1 MGLASR
7 AVGMLGVSRGVPL
20 PSLWRIALL
29 FLSIWEMDAQT
40 AVETKPLYIW
50 QTGPWGRCM
59 GSECGPGGSQSRAVW
74 CAHSEGWT
82 TLHTNCDQTER
93 PDNQQSCF
101 RVCDWH
107 KDLYDWQLGA
117 WNQCV
122 PVSMRSAGVQR
133 PTVCTRGEEGI
144 QTREVGC
151 VQKANAEPAEDAI
164 CEYFEPKP
172 RLEQACLIPCPRDC
186 VVSEFSLW
194 THCSKTCGMG
204 LQNRIRFVLAPPL
217 FGGAAC
223 PNLTEFQ
230 TCQPG
235 PCEGEESLYSL
246 RVGPWGPCSV
256 PMPRQ
261 ARQADKPPTESDN
274 PSKESETLSKEGDKQ
289 SREGDK
295 QSRQSEKTSKG
306 GDKQS
311 REGIKLSSEGDK
323 QSREGDKQHKEGDKR
338 SKEGDKLSREG
349 HKPSRP
355 NKKLGK
361 TNRKPDRPSRQADRP
376 RRQKKAKNK
385 EKKDKMREKVRER
398 LRERGKVKDPETR
411 ELIKKKRTRNRQN
424 RPGGKSWDLQV
435 GYQTREVSC
444 VHKSG
449 NVEALSLCS
458 QQSLPVTFQACVMTK
473 DCDVTEWSE
482 WSACS
487 KECYDPNGPK
497 GERTRT
503 RKVSQFPIDGGADC
517 PELEEKESCSPMGD
531 GVPPCIVYS
540 WRTTEW
546 TECRVDVLLS
556 QQDRRRGNQTGLCGG
571 GIQTREVYCIQT
583 STDTPPKLSSLRSKE
598 AVRPMDS
605 DLCLGISPN
614 TTQLCHISCPV
625 ECEVSSWSAWG
636 PCTYENCQDQAA
648 KKGFKLRKRK
658 IANEPTGGTGNCPH
672 LVEAIPCEDPS
683 CYDWLVVKLEECIP
697 DNERECG
704 PGTQIPQVQCVNSD
718 GEYVER
724 QLCRDA
730 ILPMPAICEVP
741 CPKDCALSPW
751 TPWSLCSHTCS
762 GKNTDGK
769 QTRARSILAY
779 NAGEGGIQC
788 PNISALQE
796 VRNCNDHPCTV
807 YHWQTGP
814 WGQCIEDSSIPSTN
828 TSVGRTRGDDAS
840 CSVGMQ
846 TRKVICVRVNV
857 GQVPPKNSEDVSQ
870 NDQSLECQHKECGR
884 CRCFRK
890 RLYHNTQ
897 VASGPCPSTCQ
908 PGGNTKKKQYRKRII
923 IQLPAN
929 GGQDCPEMLTQEREC
944 EAPSVCHGYR
954 WKTHKWRRCQLV
966 PWSVRQDSPGAQE
979 TCGPGLQVRAVSCR
993 KQDGGQADVE
1003 ACLKFASSMPPLTQ
1017 LCQLPC
1023 QEDCQ
1028 LSSWSK
1034 FSSCTADCVGVRT
1047 RKRMLVGKSKKRDQ
1061 CKNNQMYPLSETQYC
1076 PCNKY
1081 NAQPVGNWSDCV
1093 LPEGGRMEGQLGM
1106 KVQGDIK
1113 ECGQGYRYQAMVCY
1127 DQDNRIVEN
1136 SRCNSH
1142 GYIEEACIIPC
1153 PSDCKLSE
1161 WSNWSRCSK
1170 SCGSGVKVRSKWLR
1184 EKPYNGGRP
1193 CPKLD
1198 HVNQAQVYE
1207 VVPCL
1212 SDCGQYVW
1220 LAEPWSVW
1228 KVSNVDLKDNCGE
1241 GIQTRKVRCM
1251 LNTIDGPSEQV
1262 EDYLCDPEEMPLGAR
1277 NSRLPCPEDCVL
1289 SDWGAWSPCP
1299 LPCSGNSTRERS
1311 ASPLRQPGEEK
1322 ECPPTKETEL
1332 CKLNSNCFHYSYNI
1346 TDWSTCQLSD
1356 RAVCGN
1362 GIKTRMLDCVRSD
1375 GKSVDLKFCK
1385 QLGLERKWQMN
1396 ASCVV
1401 ECPVNCQLSDW
1412 SPWSQ
1417 CTHPCGL
1424 AGKLW
1429 RRRTVI
1435 QAPQGDGRPCPS
1447 QMEQWKPCLV
1457 KPCYSWRY
1465 SAWSDCKSEGAR
1477 CGEGLRFRNVS
1488 CFVSNGSGQQDSIL
1502 VDDELCGDLEPS
1514 VDRDTPIVLQEP
1526 CTVPCPGEC
1535 YLTDWT
1541 VWSPCQLSC
1550 VSGDDLGF
1558 GSVQVRSRAVVA
1570 QDPENLLQCPE
1581 QELEARPCTEG
1592 QCLEYKWMTG
1602 PWRASSRHVWCQ
1614 RSDGLN
1620 VTGGCPMTAK
1630 PMADRS
1636 CDPPCIKPRSLCT
1649 EAGVCGCEEGYTEV
1663 MTSDGLLDQCTVI
1676 PVLEIPTAGDSKAD
1690 VKTIRAFNPTQPAA
1704 SGPGRAGRTW
1714 FLQPF
1719 GPDGKLKTWVYGVA
1733 AGAFVLLVFIV
1744 SMTYLACKKPKKP
1757 QRRQMNNRLKPLTL
1771 AYDGDADM

>member
-7 AVGMLGVSRGVPL
+7 AVGTLGVSREAQL

-101 RVCDWH
+101 RMCDWH

-133 PTVCTRGEEGI
+133 PAVCTRGEEGI

-151 VQKANAEPAEDAI
+151 VQKVDGEPAEDAI

-194 THCSKTCGMG
+194 TYCSKTCGMG

-261 ARQADKPPTESDN
+261 ARQADKPPRDSDEL
-274 PSKESETLSKEGDKQ
+274 SKETDKLSKEGDKQ
-289 SREGDK
+289 SREG
-295 QSRQSEKTSKG
+295 S
-306 GDKQS
+306 
-311 REGIKLSSEGDK
+311 KLSS
-323 QSREGDKQHKEGDKR
+323 EGDKQHKEGDKR
-338 SKEGDKLSREG
+338 SKEGDKLSRDG

-355 NKKLGK
+355 NRKLGRA
-361 TNRKPDRPSRQADRP
+361 NRKPDRPSRQADRP
-376 RRQKKAKNK
+376 KRQKKAKNK
-385 EKKDKMREKVRER
+385 EKKEKMREKVRER

-411 ELIKKKRTRNRQN
+411 ELIKKKRNRNRQN
-424 RPGGKSWDLQV
+424 RPGGKFWDLQV
-435 GYQTREVSC
+435 GYQTREVTC

-458 QQSLPVTFQACVMTK
+458 QESLPVTFQACVMTK
-473 DCDVTEWSE
+473 DCDVSEWSE

-497 GERTRT
+497 GERTQT

-517 PELEEKESCSPMGD
+517 PELEEKEPCSPQGD

-556 QQDRRRGNQTGLCGG
+556 QQDRRRANQTGLCGG
-571 GIQTREVYCIQT
+571 GIQTREIYCVQT
-583 STDTPPKLSSLRSKE
+583 SMDTPPNLSSLWSKE
-598 AVRPMDS
+598 ALRPMDS
-605 DLCLGISPN
+605 DLCLGIPPN

-658 IANEPTGGTGNCPH
+658 IVNEPTGGTGNCPH

-697 DNERECG
+697 DNEKECG

-762 GKNTDGK
+762 GKNTEGK

-788 PNISALQE
+788 PNNSALQE
-796 VRNCNDHPCTV
+796 GKNCNDHPCTV

-814 WGQCIEDSSIPSTN
+814 WGQCIEDSSNLATN
-828 TSVGRTRGDDAS
+828 TSAGRTRGDDAS

-857 GQVPPKNSEDVSQ
+857 GQVPPKKCPE
-870 NDQSLECQHKECGR
+870 SLRPDTVRPCLLPC
-884 CRCFRK
+884 K
-890 RLYHNTQ
+890 RDCIITPY
-897 VASGPCPSTCQ
+897 SDWSPCPSTCQ
-908 PGGNTKKKQYRKRII
+908 AGGNTKKKQYRKRIM
-923 IQLPAN
+923 IQIPAN
-929 GGQDCPEMLTQEREC
+929 GGQDCPEVLTQEREC
-944 EAPSVCHGYR
+944 DAPSVCRGYR

-1003 ACLKFASSMPPLTQ
+1003 ACLKFASSMPPLTHP
-1017 LCQLPC
+1017 CQLPC

-1047 RKRMLVGKSKKRDQ
+1047 RKRMLVGKSKKHDQ
-1061 CKNNQMYPLSETQYC
+1061 CKNNQMYPQSETQYC

-1127 DQDNRIVEN
+1127 DQDNRIVET

-1220 LAEPWSVW
+1220 VAEPWSVW

-1241 GIQTRKVRCM
+1241 GVQTRKVRCM
-1251 LNTIDGPSEQV
+1251 LNTIDGPSEQA

-1289 SDWGAWSPCP
+1289 SDWEAWKPCP
-1299 LPCSGNSTRERS
+1299 LPCSGNSSRERS
-1311 ASPLRQPGEEK
+1311 AYPLRQPGEEK
-1322 ECPPTKETEL
+1322 ECPPTQETEL

-1346 TDWSTCQLSD
+1346 TDWSTCQLSE

-1385 QLGLERKWQMN
+1385 ELGLERKWQMN
-1396 ASCVV
+1396 SSCIV
-1401 ECPVNCQLSDW
+1401 ECPVNCQLSEW
-1412 SPWSQ
+1412 SPWSE
-1417 CTHPCGL
+1417 CTHACGL

-1435 QAPQGDGRPCPS
+1435 QAPQGDGRPCAS

-1465 SAWSDCKSEGAR
+1465 SFWSECKSEGAR

-1488 CFVSNGSGQQDSIL
+1488 CFVSDGSGQQESSL

-1514 VDRDTPIVLQEP
+1514 VDGDAHIVLQEP

-1570 QDPENLLQCPE
+1570 QDPENLLHCPE

-1592 QCLEYKWMTG
+1592 QCFEYKWKTG
-1602 PWRASSRHVWCQ
+1602 PWRGSSRQVWCQ

-1620 VTGGCPMTAK
+1620 VTGGCPVTAK

-1636 CDPPCIKPRSLCT
+1636 CDPPCTKPRSLCT
-1649 EAGVCGCEEGYTEV
+1649 ETGVCGCEDGYTEV
-1663 MTSDGLLDQCTVI
+1663 MTSDDLLDQCTVI
-1676 PVLEIPTAGDSKAD
+1676 PVLEIPTAGDNKAD
-1690 VKTIRAFNPTQPAA
+1690 VKTIRGFNPTQPAA
-1704 SGPGRAGRTW
+1704 SSPGRAGRTW

-1733 AGAFVLLVFIV
+1733 AGAFVLLVFII

>member
-1 MGLASR
+1 MELASR
-7 AVGMLGVSRGVPL
+7 AVGELGVLKRVPL
-20 PSLWRIALL
+20 HWRLALL
-29 FLSIWEMDAQT
+29 FFSIWELDAQP
-40 AVETKPLYIW
+40 AVGIKPTYIW

-82 TLHTNCDQTER
+82 TLQTNCDQAER
-93 PDNQQSCF
+93 PNNQQRCF

-122 PVSMRSAGVQR
+122 PVSMRSVGVQR

-151 VQKANAEPAEDAI
+151 VQKVNGEPAEDAI

-186 VVSEFSLW
+186 VLSEFSPW
-194 THCSKTCGMG
+194 TPCSKTCGMG
-204 LQNRIRFVLAPPL
+204 LQNRIRIVLAPPL
-217 FGGAAC
+217 FDGAAC
-223 PNLTEFQ
+223 LNLTEFQ

-246 RVGPWGPCSV
+246 RVGSWGPCSV
-256 PMPRQ
+256 PISRQ
-261 ARQADKPPTESDN
+261 AREADKPTSERDPQ
-274 PSKESETLSKEGDKQ
+274 SKESGKAPKNEGKKHSRKGKQ

-295 QSRQSEKTSKG
+295 QSKEEDKRSIQ
-306 GDKQS
+306 GD
-311 REGIKLSSEGDK
+311 EL
-323 QSREGDKQHKEGDKR
+323 SREGDKPQ
-338 SKEGDKLSREG
+338 
-349 HKPSRP
+349 KPNR
-355 NKKLGK
+355 KLGK
-361 TNRKPDRPSRQADRP
+361 VNRKPDRPSHQADRP
-376 RRQKKAKNK
+376 KRQRKAKNK
-385 EKKDKMREKVRER
+385 EKREKTREKVRER

-411 ELIKKKRTRNRQN
+411 ELIKKKRNRNRQN
-424 RPGGKSWDLQV
+424 RPGGKFWDLQI
-435 GYQTREVSC
+435 GYQTREVTC

-449 NVEALSLCS
+449 SVEALSLCS
-458 QQSLPVTFQACVMTK
+458 HESLPVTYQACVVTK
-473 DCDVTEWSE
+473 DCDVTDWSE

-497 GERTRT
+497 AEQTRT
-503 RKVSQFPIDGGADC
+503 RKVSQFTIGGGAEC
-517 PELEEKESCSPMGD
+517 PELEKTQPCNPQGESM
-531 GVPPCIVYS
+531 PPCIVYT
-540 WRTTEW
+540 WKTTEW
-546 TECRVDVLLS
+546 TECRVDTLLS

-571 GIQTREVYCIQT
+571 GIQSREVYCVLANEDVP
-583 STDTPPKLSSLRSKE
+583 SNRSSLKSKE
-598 AVRPMDS
+598 ALRPVNS
-605 DLCLGISPN
+605 DLCVGTPPN
-614 TTQLCHISCPV
+614 TTQLCHINCPV
-625 ECEVSSWSAWG
+625 ECEVSSWTAWG
-636 PCTYENCQDQAA
+636 PCTYENCQDQTA
-648 KKGFKLRKRK
+648 KKGFKMRKRK
-658 IANEPTGGTGNCPH
+658 IVNDPTGGTGNCPH
-672 LVEAIPCEDPS
+672 LVEAIPCEDPR
-683 CYDWLVVKLEECIP
+683 CYDWLVVTLEECIP
-697 DNERECG
+697 DHEKECG
-704 PGTQIPQVQCVNSD
+704 PGTRNPQVQCVNSD
-718 GEYVER
+718 GEHVET

-730 ILPMPAICEVP
+730 ILPMPVICEVP
-741 CPKDCALSPW
+741 CPKDCALSSW
-751 TPWSLCSHTCS
+751 TQWSFCSHTCS
-762 GKNTDGK
+762 GKNTEGK

-779 NAGEGGIQC
+779 SAGEGGIQC
-788 PNISALQE
+788 SNISALQE
-796 VRNCNDHPCTV
+796 VRSCNDHPCTV
-807 YHWQTGP
+807 YHWQTSP
-814 WGQCIEDSSIPSTN
+814 WGQCIEDSSIPVTN
-828 TSVGRTRGDDAS
+828 TSMGHAHGDDSS

-857 GQVPPKNSEDVSQ
+857 GQVPPKKCPE
-870 NDQSLECQHKECGR
+870 SLRPDTVRPCLLPC
-884 CRCFRK
+884 K
-890 RLYHNTQ
+890 RDCLVTPY
-897 VASGPCPSTCQ
+897 SDWSSYPSTCQ
-908 PGGNTKKKQYRKRII
+908 KGGKTKKKQYRKRII

-929 GGQDCPEMLTQEREC
+929 GGQECPEVLTQERESD
-944 EAPSVCHGYR
+944 APSVCPGYR
-954 WKTHKWRRCQLV
+954 WKTHKWRRCQMV

-979 TCGPGLQVRAVSCR
+979 TCGSGLQVRAVSCR

-1003 ACLKFASSMPPLTQ
+1003 ACLKFSRSMPPLTQ
-1017 LCQLPC
+1017 PCQLPC

-1034 FSSCTADCVGVRT
+1034 FSPCTADCVGVRV

-1061 CKNNQMYPLSETQYC
+1061 CKNHQVYPLSETQYC

-1093 LPEGGRMEGQLGM
+1093 LSESGRMEGQLGM

-1113 ECGQGYRYQAMVCY
+1113 ECGQGYRYQAMACY
-1127 DQDNRIVEN
+1127 DQDNRIVET

-1220 LAEPWSVW
+1220 VVEPWSVW
-1228 KVSNVDLKDNCGE
+1228 KVSNVDLKNNCGE
-1241 GIQTRKVRCM
+1241 GVQTRKVRCM

-1277 NSRLPCPEDCVL
+1277 NSQLPCPEDCVL

-1299 LPCSGNSTRERS
+1299 LPCNGNITRERR
-1311 ASPLRQPGEEK
+1311 AYPIRQPGEDK
-1322 ECPPTKETEL
+1322 ECPPTTETEP
-1332 CKLNSNCFHYSYNI
+1332 CKLNSNCFHHSYNI

-1375 GKSVDLKFCK
+1375 GKSVDLRFCK
-1385 QLGLERKWQMN
+1385 ELGLERKWQMN

-1401 ECPVNCQLSDW
+1401 ECPVNCQLSEW
-1412 SPWSQ
+1412 SAWSD
-1417 CTHPCGL
+1417 CTHKCGL
-1424 AGKLW
+1424 QGKLW

-1435 QAPQGDGRPCPS
+1435 QAPQGDGRPCPT
-1447 QMEQWKPCLV
+1447 QMQQWKPCLV
-1457 KPCYSWRY
+1457 KPCYRWRY
-1465 SAWSDCKSEGAR
+1465 SVWSECKSEGAR
-1477 CGEGLRFRNVS
+1477 CGEGLRFRNIS
-1488 CFVSNGSGQQDSIL
+1488 CFVSDGSDLQGSL
-1502 VDDELCGDLEPS
+1502 VDDELCGEQVPV
-1514 VDRDTPIVLQEP
+1514 VDGDAQIILQES

-1550 VSGDDLGF
+1550 VGGDDLGF

-1581 QELEARPCTEG
+1581 QELEARPCTDG
-1592 QCLEYKWMTG
+1592 QCFEYAWRAG
-1602 PWRASSRHVWCQ
+1602 PWRGSSRHVWCQ

-1620 VTGGCPMTAK
+1620 VTGGCPTTAK

-1636 CDPPCIKPRSLCT
+1636 CDPPCTKSRSFCT
-1649 EAGVCGCEEGYTEV
+1649 ESGVCGCEEGYTEV

-1676 PVLEIPTAGDSKAD
+1676 PVLEIPTAGDNKAD
-1690 VKTIRAFNPTQPAA
+1690 VKTIRAFNPTQPAI
-1704 SGPGRAGRTW
+1704 SPPGRVGRTW

-1733 AGAFVLLVFIV
+1733 AGVFVLLVFIM

>member
-1 MGLASR
+1 MRLGGR
-7 AVGMLGVSRGVPL
+7 AVGMLGVLKEAPL
-20 PSLWRIALL
+20 PSLWRLALL
-29 FLSIWEMDAQT
+29 FFSVWELDAQT
-40 AVETKPLYIW
+40 AVETKPLYLW

-82 TLHTNCDQTER
+82 TLHTNCDQAER

-133 PTVCTRGEEGI
+133 PVVCTRGEEGI

-151 VQKANAEPAEDAI
+151 VQKVNGEPAEDVI

-194 THCSKTCGMG
+194 TPCSKTCGMG
-204 LQNRIRFVLAPPL
+204 LQNRIRFVLAPPM
-217 FGGAAC
+217 FGGAPC

-235 PCEGEESLYSL
+235 PCVGEESLYSL
-246 RVGPWGPCSV
+246 RVGPWGPCSI
-256 PMPRQ
+256 PLPRQ
-261 ARQADKPPTESDN
+261 ARQADEPPRESDTR
-274 PSKESETLSKEGDKQ
+274 PRESDKLYKEFEKQ
-289 SREGDK
+289 SREG
-295 QSRQSEKTSKG
+295 EKPFRG
-306 GDKQS
+306 GDKQI
-311 REGIKLSSEGDK
+311 RQDEK
-323 QSREGDKQHKEGDKR
+323 QYKDGDKR
-338 SKEGDKLSREG
+338 SREGDKLSRDG
-349 HKPSRP
+349 DKPAAPNRKVSRA
-355 NKKLGK
+355 NK
-361 TNRKPDRPSRQADRP
+361 KPDRPSRQADRP
-376 RRQKKAKNK
+376 KRQKKAKNK
-385 EKKDKMREKVRER
+385 EKREKMREKVRER
-398 LRERGKVKDPETR
+398 LREKGKAKDPETR
-411 ELIKKKRTRNRQN
+411 ELIKKKRNRNRQN
-424 RPGGKSWDLQV
+424 RPGGKFWDLQV
-435 GYQTREVSC
+435 GYQTRDVTC

-449 NVEALSLCS
+449 NIEALSLCS
-458 QQSLPVTFQACVMTK
+458 QEMLPVTFQACVMTK

-482 WSACS
+482 WSLCS
-487 KECYDPNGPK
+487 KKCYDPNGPK

-517 PELEEKESCSPMGD
+517 PMLEEKEPCSPQGD
-531 GVPPCIVYS
+531 AVPPCILYS
-540 WRTTEW
+540 WKTTEW

-556 QQDRRRGNQTGLCGG
+556 QQDRRRGNLTGLCGG
-571 GIQTREVYCIQT
+571 GAQTQEVYCVQA
-583 STDTPPKLSSLRSKE
+583 SADTPPNLSSLRSKE
-598 AVRPMDS
+598 ALRPVDS
-605 DLCLGISPN
+605 DLCLGIPPN
-614 TTQLCHISCPV
+614 TTQLCHISCPF

-636 PCTYENCQDQAA
+636 PCTYENCQDQAG
-648 KKGFKLRKRK
+648 KKGFKLRKRR
-658 IANEPTGGTGNCPH
+658 IVNEPTGGTGNCPH

-683 CYDWLVVKLEECIP
+683 CFDWLVLKLEGCIP
-697 DNERECG
+697 DNEKECG
-704 PGTQIPQVQCVNSD
+704 PGTQIPQVQCVNSE

-724 QLCRDA
+724 QFCRDA
-730 ILPMPAICEVP
+730 ILPMPTICEVP

-762 GKNTDGK
+762 GKNTEGK

-779 NAGEGGIQC
+779 NAGEGGVQC

-814 WGQCIEDSSIPSTN
+814 WGQCIEDSSVPSTN
-828 TSVGRTRGDDAS
+828 TSVGRTRDDDVS

-857 GQVPPKNSEDVSQ
+857 GQVPPKKCPE
-870 NDQSLECQHKECGR
+870 SLRPDTVRPCLLPC
-884 CRCFRK
+884 K
-890 RLYHNTQ
+890 RDCIITPYSDWS
-897 VASGPCPSTCQ
+897 VCPSTCQ
-908 PGGNTKKKQYRKRII
+908 AGGKSKKKQYRKRII

-929 GGQDCPEMLTQEREC
+929 GGQDCPEVLTQEKEC
-944 EAPSVCHGYR
+944 EAPSVCQGYR

-966 PWSVRQDSPGAQE
+966 PWSVRQDSLGAQE
-979 TCGPGLQVRAVSCR
+979 TCGPGLQIRAVSCR

-1003 ACLKFASSMPPLTQ
+1003 ACLTFAGCMPPLTQ

-1047 RKRMLVGKSKKRDQ
+1047 RKRMLMGKSKKRDQ
-1061 CKNNQMYPLSETQYC
+1061 CKNNQMYPLGETQYC

-1081 NAQPVGNWSDCV
+1081 NAQPVGNWSDCI

-1127 DQDNRIVEN
+1127 NQDNRIVET

-1142 GYIEEACIIPC
+1142 GYIEEACIIAC

-1220 LAEPWSVW
+1220 VAEPWSVW
-1228 KVSNVDLKDNCGE
+1228 KVSNVDLRDNCGE
-1241 GIQTRKVRCM
+1241 GVQTRKVRCM

-1299 LPCSGNSTRERS
+1299 LPCNENSTRERS
-1311 ASPLRQPGEEK
+1311 AFSLRQPGEEK
-1322 ECPPTKETEL
+1322 ECPSTKETES
-1332 CKLNSNCFHYSYNI
+1332 CKLNSNCFHYFYNI

-1375 GKSVDLKFCK
+1375 SKSVDLNFCK
-1385 QLGLERKWQMN
+1385 ELGLERKWQMN

-1401 ECPVNCQLSDW
+1401 ECPVNCKLSDW
-1412 SPWSQ
+1412 SAWSE
-1417 CTHPCGL
+1417 CTHTCGL
-1424 AGKLW
+1424 AGKLL
-1429 RRRTVI
+1429 RSRTVI

-1447 QMEQWKPCLV
+1447 QMVQWKPCLV
-1457 KPCYSWRY
+1457 MPCYSWKY
-1465 SAWSDCKSEGAR
+1465 GAWSDCKSEGAR

-1488 CFVSNGSGQQDSIL
+1488 CFVSDGSGQQDSSL

-1514 VDRDTPIVLQEP
+1514 VDGDTHVVLQEA

-1581 QELEARPCTEG
+1581 QELEARPCTDG
-1592 QCLEYKWMTG
+1592 QCFEYEWRTG
-1602 PWRASSRHVWCQ
+1602 TWRGSSRQVWCQ

-1620 VTGGCPMTAK
+1620 VTGGCLATAQ

-1636 CDPPCIKPRSLCT
+1636 CDPPCAKPRSLCT

-1663 MTSDGLLDQCTVI
+1663 MTSDGVLDQCTVI

-1690 VKTIRAFNPTQPAA
+1690 VKTIRAFNPTQTAA
-1704 SGPGRAGRTW
+1704 SSPGRAGRTW

-1733 AGAFVLLVFIV
+1733 AGAFVLLIFII

>member
-1 MGLASR
+1 
-7 AVGMLGVSRGVPL
+7 
-20 PSLWRIALL
+20 LL
-29 FLSIWEMDAQT
+29 KESDLTVTFKQYSVTQYHSVFLLI
-40 AVETKPLYIW
+40 
-50 QTGPWGRCM
+50 TGPWGRCM

-82 TLHTNCDQTER
+82 TLHTNCNQTER

-122 PVSMRSAGVQR
+122 PVSMRSSGVQR
-133 PTVCTRGEEGI
+133 PAVCTRGEEGI

-151 VQKANAEPAEDAI
+151 VQKANGEPTEDAI

-186 VVSEFSLW
+186 VVSEFSPW
-194 THCSKTCGMG
+194 TPCSKTCGMG

-235 PCEGEESLYSL
+235 LCEGEESLYSL

-256 PMPRQ
+256 PLPRQ
-261 ARQADKPPTESDN
+261 ARQAPKP
-274 PSKESETLSKEGDKQ
+274 
-289 SREGDK
+289 
-295 QSRQSEKTSKG
+295 
-306 GDKQS
+306 
-311 REGIKLSSEGDK
+311 
-323 QSREGDKQHKEGDKR
+323 
-338 SKEGDKLSREG
+338 
-349 HKPSRP
+349 
-355 NKKLGK
+355 
-361 TNRKPDRPSRQADRP
+361 
-376 RRQKKAKNK
+376 
-385 EKKDKMREKVRER
+385 
-398 LRERGKVKDPETR
+398 LRET
-411 ELIKKKRTRNRQN
+411 
-424 RPGGKSWDLQV
+424 
-435 GYQTREVSC
+435 C
-444 VHKSG
+444 
-449 NVEALSLCS
+449 ALRRLY
-458 QQSLPVTFQACVMTK
+458 
-473 DCDVTEWSE
+473 CDVTEWSE

-503 RKVSQFPIDGGADC
+503 RKVSQFPIGGGEDC
-517 PELEEKESCSPMGD
+517 PKLEEKEQTILVSILVLS
-531 GVPPCIVYS
+531 YR
-540 WRTTEW
+540 WKTTEW

-571 GIQTREVYCIQT
+571 GIQTREVYCVQSNI
-583 STDTPPKLSSLRSKE
+583 DTPPNLSSLRSKE
-598 AVRPMDS
+598 ALRPVDS
-605 DLCLGISPN
+605 DLCLGIPPN
-614 TTQLCHISCPV
+614 TTQLCHINCPV
-625 ECEVSSWSAWG
+625 ECEVSSWGAWG

-658 IANEPTGGTGNCPH
+658 IVSELMGWTGNCPH

-683 CYDWLVVKLEECIP
+683 CYDWLVIKLEECVP
-697 DNERECG
+697 DDEKCG
-704 PGTQIPQVQCVNSD
+704 PGTQIPQVQCINSD
-718 GEYVER
+718 GKYVER

-730 ILPMPAICEVP
+730 ILPMPVICEVP
-741 CPKDCALSPW
+741 CSKDCVLSPW

-762 GKNTDGK
+762 GKNTEGK

-779 NAGEGGIQC
+779 NAGEGGVLC

-796 VRNCNDHPCTV
+796 VRHCNDHPCTV
-807 YHWQTGP
+807 YHWQTSP
-814 WGQCIEDSSIPSTN
+814 WGQCIEDSSIPATN
-828 TSVGRTRGDDAS
+828 TSVSRAHGDEAS

-846 TRKVICVRVNV
+846 TRKVICIRVNV
-857 GQVPPKNSEDVSQ
+857 GQVPPKKCPE
-870 NDQSLECQHKECGR
+870 SLRPDTVRPCLLPC
-884 CRCFRK
+884 K
-890 RLYHNTQ
+890 RDCIVTQ
-897 VASGPCPSTCQ
+897 YSDWSPCPSTCRA
-908 PGGNTKKKQYRKRII
+908 GGNTRKKQYRKRTV

-929 GGQDCPEMLTQEREC
+929 GGQDCPEVLTQEREC
-944 EAPSVCHGYR
+944 EAPSVCQGYR

-979 TCGPGLQVRAVSCR
+979 TCGPGLQIRAVSCR
-993 KQDGGQADVE
+993 KQDGGQADIE
-1003 ACLKFASSMPPLTQ
+1003 ACLKFASSMPPLIQ
-1017 LCQLPC
+1017 PCQLPC

-1081 NAQPVGNWSDCV
+1081 NAQPVGNWSDCI
-1093 LPEGGRMEGQLGM
+1093 LPEGSRMEGQLGM

-1127 DQDNRIVEN
+1127 DQDNRMVET

-1198 HVNQAQVYE
+1198 HVNQVYE

-1220 LAEPWSVW
+1220 MAEPWSVW
-1228 KVSNVDLKDNCGE
+1228 KVSHVDLKDNCGE
-1241 GIQTRKVRCM
+1241 GVQTRKVRCM

-1277 NSRLPCPEDCVL
+1277 NSQLPCPEDCVL
-1289 SDWGAWSPCP
+1289 SDWGPWSPCP

-1311 ASPLRQPGEEK
+1311 AYPLRKPGEEK
-1322 ECPPTKETEL
+1322 ECPPSTETEA

-1375 GKSVDLKFCK
+1375 GKSVDL
-1385 QLGLERKWQMN
+1385 RKWQMN

-1401 ECPVNCQLSDW
+1401 ECPVNCQLSEW
-1412 SPWSQ
+1412 SPWSE
-1417 CTHPCGL
+1417 CTHTCGL
-1424 AGKLW
+1424 AGM
-1429 RRRTVI
+1429 RRTVI

-1447 QMEQWKPCLV
+1447 QMQQWKPCLV
-1457 KPCYSWRY
+1457 KPCYRWRY
-1465 SAWSDCKSEGAR
+1465 STWSECRSEGAK

-1488 CFVSNGSGQQDSIL
+1488 CFVSDGSGQQDSSL

-1514 VDRDTPIVLQEP
+1514 VDGDTHIVLQEQ

-1535 YLTDWT
+1535 YLKDWT
-1541 VWSPCQLSC
+1541 VWSACQLSC

-1581 QELEARPCTEG
+1581 QELEARPCTDG
-1592 QCLEYKWMTG
+1592 QCFEYKWKTG
-1602 PWRASSRHVWCQ
+1602 PWRGSSRQVWCQ

-1620 VTGGCPMTAK
+1620 VTGGCPATVK

-1636 CDPPCIKPRSLCT
+1636 CDPPCTKPRSLCT
-1649 EAGVCGCEEGYTEV
+1649 EVGVCGCEEGYTEV

-1676 PVLEIPTAGDSKAD
+1676 PVLEIPTVGDNKAD
-1690 VKTIRAFNPTQPAA
+1690 VKTIRAFNPTQPAV
-1704 SGPGRAGRTW
+1704 STPNRVGRTW

-1733 AGAFVLLVFIV
+1733 AGAFVLLVFII
-1744 SMTYLACKKPKKP
+1744 SMTYLAWAPYFEAILEKRKRFVSVQNCGMIP
-1757 QRRQMNNRLKPLTL
+1757 
-1771 AYDGDADM
+1771 ADQGKFYLHYITAHVYSFI

>member
-1 MGLASR
+1 MTHTINAGLACF
-7 AVGMLGVSRGVPL
+7 
-20 PSLWRIALL
+20 LL
-29 FLSIWEMDAQT
+29 F
-40 AVETKPLYIW
+40 P
-50 QTGPWGRCM
+50 TGPWGRCM

-82 TLHTNCDQTER
+82 TLHTNCDQSQR
-93 PDNQQSCF
+93 PDNQQRCF

-107 KDLYDWQLGA
+107 KEMYDWQLGA

-122 PVSMRSAGVQR
+122 PISMRNSGVQR
-133 PTVCTRGEEGI
+133 PAICTRAEEGI

-151 VQKANAEPAEDAI
+151 VQKANGEPAEDAI

-186 VVSEFSLW
+186 VVSEFSPW
-194 THCSKTCGMG
+194 TSCSKTCGMG
-204 LQNRIRFVLAPPL
+204 LQNRIRSVLAPPL
-217 FGGAAC
+217 FGGSAC
-223 PNLTEFQ
+223 PNLTEFH
-230 TCQPG
+230 TCHLG
-235 PCEGEESLYSL
+235 LCAGEESLYSV

-256 PMPRQ
+256 PLPRQ
-261 ARQADKPPTESDN
+261 ARQAGN
-274 PSKESETLSKEGDKQ
+274 
-289 SREGDK
+289 
-295 QSRQSEKTSKG
+295 
-306 GDKQS
+306 
-311 REGIKLSSEGDK
+311 
-323 QSREGDKQHKEGDKR
+323 
-338 SKEGDKLSREG
+338 
-349 HKPSRP
+349 
-355 NKKLGK
+355 
-361 TNRKPDRPSRQADRP
+361 
-376 RRQKKAKNK
+376 
-385 EKKDKMREKVRER
+385 ER
-398 LRERGKVKDPETR
+398 LRDKGKMKDPETA

-424 RPGGKSWDLQV
+424 RPGGKSWALQI
-435 GYQTREVSC
+435 GYQTREVNC

-449 NVEALSLCS
+449 TVEALSFCAEAS
-458 QQSLPVTFQACVMTK
+458 VPITYQACVMSK
-473 DCDVTEWSE
+473 DCEVTEWSE

-497 GERTRT
+497 GERSRS
-503 RKVSQFPIDGGADC
+503 RKVTQFPVGQGAGC
-517 PELEEKESCSPMGD
+517 PELEEREPCSPLGD
-531 GVPPCIVYS
+531 KVPPCIVYS
-540 WRTTEW
+540 WKATEW
-546 TECRVDVLLS
+546 SECRVDVLLS

-571 GIQTREVYCIQT
+571 GVQSREVYCVQ
-583 STDTPPKLSSLRSKE
+583 SAADSLLHLFNSLRP
-598 AVRPMDS
+598 VDS
-605 DLCLGISPN
+605 DLCLGVPPN
-614 TTQLCHISCPV
+614 TTQFCHISCPV
-625 ECEVSSWSAWG
+625 ECEVSAWSAWG
-636 PCTYENCQDQAA
+636 PCTYENCQDQVA
-648 KKGFKLRKRK
+648 KKGFKLRKRR
-658 IANEPTGGTGNCPH
+658 IVNDPTGGMGNCPH

-683 CYDWLVVKLEECIP
+683 CYDWLVVRLDECVP
-697 DNERECG
+697 DNDSSECG
-704 PGTQIPQVQCVNSD
+704 PGTQNPQVQCVNSD

-724 QLCRDA
+724 QMCRDA

-762 GKNTDGK
+762 GKNTEGK

-779 NAGEGGIQC
+779 NAGEGQGIPC
-788 PNISALQE
+788 PNVSSLQE
-796 VRNCNDHPCTV
+796 ARSCNDHPCTV

-814 WGQCIEDSSIPSTN
+814 WGQCIEDSSIPATN
-828 TSVGRTRGDDAS
+828 TSAGRARGDDNS
-840 CSVGMQ
+840 CSIGMQ

-857 GQVPPKNSEDVSQ
+857 GQVPPKKCPE
-870 NDQSLECQHKECGR
+870 SLRPDTVRPCLLPCRRDCIVTPTATGAPAHQHAR
-884 CRCFRK
+884 QRK
-890 RLYHNTQ
+890 QH
-897 VASGPCPSTCQ
+897 
-908 PGGNTKKKQYRKRII
+908 RKRIV
-923 IQLPAN
+923 IQYPAN
-929 GGQDCPEMLTQEREC
+929 GGQDCPELLSQEREC
-944 EAPSVCHGYR
+944 DAPSVCQGYR

-1003 ACLKFASSMPPLTQ
+1003 ACLEHSSPMPALTQ
-1017 LCQLPC
+1017 LCQMPC

-1028 LSSWSK
+1028 LSAWSK
-1034 FSSCTADCVGVRT
+1034 FSSCSADCVGVRT
-1047 RKRMLVGKSKKRDQ
+1047 RKRMLIGKSKKREQ
-1061 CKNNQMYPLSETQYC
+1061 CKNHQVYPLTETQYC

-1081 NAQPVGNWSDCV
+1081 NAQPVGNWSDCI
-1093 LPEGGRMEGQLGM
+1093 LPEGGRVEGQLGM
-1106 KVQGDIK
+1106 KVQGDIR
-1113 ECGQGYRYQAMVCY
+1113 ECGQGYRYQAMGCY
-1127 DQDNRIVEN
+1127 DQDNRIVET

-1220 LAEPWSVW
+1220 VSEPWSVW

-1241 GIQTRKVRCM
+1241 GVQTRKVRCM
-1251 LNTIDGPSEQV
+1251 LNTIDGPSEPV

-1289 SDWGAWSPCP
+1289 NDWSAWSPCP
-1299 LPCSGNSTRERS
+1299 LPCNSNSTRQRS
-1311 ASPLRQPGEEK
+1311 AYPLRQPGEGK
-1322 ECPPTKETEL
+1322 ECPPTTETEP
-1332 CKLNSNCFHYSYNI
+1332 CKHNTNCFHYSYNI

-1356 RAVCGN
+1356 RAVCGS

-1375 GKSVDLKFCK
+1375 SKSVDLKFCK
-1385 QLGLERKWQMN
+1385 ELGLERKWSMN

-1401 ECPVNCQLSDW
+1401 ECPVNCQLSEW
-1412 SPWSQ
+1412 SPWSK
-1417 CTHPCGL
+1417 CTHTCGL

-1429 RRRTVI
+1429 RRRTVV
-1435 QAPQGDGRPCPS
+1435 QVPQGDGRPCPV
-1447 QMEQWKPCLV
+1447 QREQWKPCPV
-1457 KPCYSWRY
+1457 RPCFSWRY
-1465 SAWSDCKSEGAR
+1465 SGWSQWAV

-1488 CFVSNGSGQQDSIL
+1488 CFVSDGSGQELSL
-1502 VDDELCGDLEPS
+1502 VDDELCGDVDFS
-1514 VDRDTPIVLQEP
+1514 VDGDINITLQEA

-1535 YLTDWT
+1535 YLTEWT
-1541 VWSPCQLSC
+1541 TWGRCQLSC
-1550 VSGDDLGF
+1550 MGGDDLGF

-1581 QELEARPCTEG
+1581 QEQEARPCTEG
-1592 QCLEYKWMTG
+1592 QCLDYKWRTG
-1602 PWRASSRHVWCQ
+1602 PWRGSSRQVWCE
-1614 RSDGLN
+1614 RSDGIN
-1620 VTGGCPMTAK
+1620 VTGYVAMCVLAVKSVLQT
-1630 PMADRS
+1630 
-1636 CDPPCIKPRSLCT
+1636 LCGVRFLQ
-1649 EAGVCGCEEGYTEV
+1649 AGVCGCEEGYTEV

-1676 PVLEIPTAGDSKAD
+1676 PVLEIPTAGDNKAD
-1690 VKTIRAFNPTQPAA
+1690 VKTIRAFNPTQPAN
-1704 SGPGRAGRTW
+1704 SSPGRAGRTW
-1714 FLQPF
+1714 FLQW
-1719 GPDGKLKTWVYGVA
+1719 KLKTWVYGVA

>member
-1 MGLASR
+1 ELCYLVILFITMTHTINAGLACF
-7 AVGMLGVSRGVPL
+7 
-20 PSLWRIALL
+20 LL
-29 FLSIWEMDAQT
+29 F
-40 AVETKPLYIW
+40 P
-50 QTGPWGRCM
+50 TGPWGRCM

-82 TLHTNCDQTER
+82 TLHTNCDQSQR
-93 PDNQQSCF
+93 PDNQQRCF

-107 KDLYDWQLGA
+107 KEMYDWQLGA

-122 PVSMRSAGVQR
+122 PISMRNSGVQR
-133 PTVCTRGEEGI
+133 PAICTRAEEGI

-151 VQKANAEPAEDAI
+151 VQKANGEPAEDAI

-186 VVSEFSLW
+186 VVSEFSPW
-194 THCSKTCGMG
+194 TSCSKTCGMG
-204 LQNRIRFVLAPPL
+204 LQNRIRSVLAPPL
-217 FGGAAC
+217 FGGSAC
-223 PNLTEFQ
+223 PNLTEFH
-230 TCQPG
+230 TCHLG
-235 PCEGEESLYSL
+235 LCAGEESLYSV

-256 PMPRQ
+256 PLPRQ
-261 ARQADKPPTESDN
+261 ARQAGN
-274 PSKESETLSKEGDKQ
+274 
-289 SREGDK
+289 
-295 QSRQSEKTSKG
+295 
-306 GDKQS
+306 
-311 REGIKLSSEGDK
+311 
-323 QSREGDKQHKEGDKR
+323 
-338 SKEGDKLSREG
+338 
-349 HKPSRP
+349 
-355 NKKLGK
+355 
-361 TNRKPDRPSRQADRP
+361 
-376 RRQKKAKNK
+376 
-385 EKKDKMREKVRER
+385 ER
-398 LRERGKVKDPETR
+398 LRDKGKMKDPETA

-424 RPGGKSWDLQV
+424 RPGGKSWALQI
-435 GYQTREVSC
+435 GYQTREVNC

-449 NVEALSLCS
+449 TVEALSFCAEAS
-458 QQSLPVTFQACVMTK
+458 VPITYQACVMSK
-473 DCDVTEWSE
+473 DCEVTEWSE

-497 GERTRT
+497 GERSRS
-503 RKVSQFPIDGGADC
+503 RKVTQFPVGQGAGC
-517 PELEEKESCSPMGD
+517 PELEEREPCSPLGD
-531 GVPPCIVYS
+531 KVPPCIVYS
-540 WRTTEW
+540 WKATEW
-546 TECRVDVLLS
+546 SECRVDVLLS

-571 GIQTREVYCIQT
+571 GVQSREVYCVQSAT
-583 STDTPPKLSSLRSKE
+583 GSLK
-598 AVRPMDS
+598 ALRPVDS
-605 DLCLGISPN
+605 DLCLGVPPN
-614 TTQLCHISCPV
+614 TTQFCHISCPV
-625 ECEVSSWSAWG
+625 ECEVSAWSAWG
-636 PCTYENCQDQAA
+636 PCTYENCQDQVA
-648 KKGFKLRKRK
+648 KKGFKLRKRR
-658 IANEPTGGTGNCPH
+658 IVNDPTGGMGNCPH

-683 CYDWLVVKLEECIP
+683 CYDWLVVRLDECVP
-697 DNERECG
+697 DNDSSECG
-704 PGTQIPQVQCVNSD
+704 PGTQNPQVQCVNSD

-724 QLCRDA
+724 QMCRDA

-762 GKNTDGK
+762 GKNTEGK

-779 NAGEGGIQC
+779 NAGEGQGIPC
-788 PNISALQE
+788 PNVSSLQE
-796 VRNCNDHPCTV
+796 ARSCNDHPCTV

-814 WGQCIEDSSIPSTN
+814 WGQCIEDSSIPATN
-828 TSVGRTRGDDAS
+828 TSAGRARGDDNS
-840 CSVGMQ
+840 CSIGMQ

-857 GQVPPKNSEDVSQ
+857 GQVPPKKCPE
-870 NDQSLECQHKECGR
+870 SLRPDTVRPCLLPC
-884 CRCFRK
+884 
-890 RLYHNTQ
+890 
-897 VASGPCPSTCQ
+897 SPCPSACQ
-908 PGGNTKKKQYRKRII
+908 TGGNAKRKQHRKRIV
-923 IQLPAN
+923 IQYPAN
-929 GGQDCPEMLTQEREC
+929 GGQDCPELLSQEREC
-944 EAPSVCHGYR
+944 DAPSVCQGYR

-1003 ACLKFASSMPPLTQ
+1003 ACLEHSSPMPALTQ
-1017 LCQLPC
+1017 LCQMPC

-1028 LSSWSK
+1028 LSAWSK
-1034 FSSCTADCVGVRT
+1034 FSSCSADCVGVRT
-1047 RKRMLVGKSKKRDQ
+1047 RKRMLIGKSKKREQ
-1061 CKNNQMYPLSETQYC
+1061 CKNHQVYPLTETQYC

-1081 NAQPVGNWSDCV
+1081 NAQPVGNWSDCI
-1093 LPEGGRMEGQLGM
+1093 LPEGGRVEGQLGM
-1106 KVQGDIK
+1106 KVQGDIR
-1113 ECGQGYRYQAMVCY
+1113 ECGQGYRYQAMGCY
-1127 DQDNRIVEN
+1127 DQDNRIVET

-1220 LAEPWSVW
+1220 VSEPWSVW

-1241 GIQTRKVRCM
+1241 GVQTRKVRCM
-1251 LNTIDGPSEQV
+1251 LNTIDGPSEPV

-1289 SDWGAWSPCP
+1289 NDWSAWSPCP
-1299 LPCSGNSTRERS
+1299 LPCNSNSTRQRS
-1311 ASPLRQPGEEK
+1311 AYPLRQPGEGK
-1322 ECPPTKETEL
+1322 ECPPTTETEP
-1332 CKLNSNCFHYSYNI
+1332 CKHNTNCFHYSYNI

-1356 RAVCGN
+1356 RAVCGS

-1375 GKSVDLKFCK
+1375 SKSVDLKFCK
-1385 QLGLERKWQMN
+1385 ELGLERKWSMN

-1401 ECPVNCQLSDW
+1401 ECPVNCQLSEW
-1412 SPWSQ
+1412 SPWSK
-1417 CTHPCGL
+1417 CTHTCGL

-1429 RRRTVI
+1429 RRRTVV
-1435 QAPQGDGRPCPS
+1435 QVPQGDGRPCPV
-1447 QMEQWKPCLV
+1447 QREQWKPCPV
-1457 KPCYSWRY
+1457 RPCFSWRY
-1465 SAWSDCKSEGAR
+1465 SGWSQWAV

-1488 CFVSNGSGQQDSIL
+1488 CFVSDGSGQELSL
-1502 VDDELCGDLEPS
+1502 VDDELCGDVDFS
-1514 VDRDTPIVLQEP
+1514 VDGDINITLQEA

-1535 YLTDWT
+1535 YLTEWT
-1541 VWSPCQLSC
+1541 TWGRCQLSC
-1550 VSGDDLGF
+1550 MGGDDLGF

-1581 QELEARPCTEG
+1581 QEQEARPCTEG
-1592 QCLEYKWMTG
+1592 QCLDYKWRTG
-1602 PWRASSRHVWCQ
+1602 PWRGSSRQVWCE
-1614 RSDGLN
+1614 RSDGIN
-1620 VTGGCPMTAK
+1620 VTGYVAMCVLAVKSVLQT
-1630 PMADRS
+1630 
-1636 CDPPCIKPRSLCT
+1636 LCGVRFLQ
-1649 EAGVCGCEEGYTEV
+1649 AGVCGCEEGYTEV

-1676 PVLEIPTAGDSKAD
+1676 PVLEIPTAGDNKAD
-1690 VKTIRAFNPTQPAA
+1690 VKTIRAFNPTQPAN
-1704 SGPGRAGRTW
+1704 SSPGRAGRTW
-1714 FLQPF
+1714 FLQW
-1719 GPDGKLKTWVYGVA
+1719 KLKTWVYGVA

>member
-1 MGLASR
+1 MTHTINAGLACF
-7 AVGMLGVSRGVPL
+7 
-20 PSLWRIALL
+20 LL
-29 FLSIWEMDAQT
+29 F
-40 AVETKPLYIW
+40 P
-50 QTGPWGRCM
+50 TGPWGRCM

-82 TLHTNCDQTER
+82 TLHTNCDQSQR
-93 PDNQQSCF
+93 PDNQQRCF

-107 KDLYDWQLGA
+107 KEMYDWQLGA

-122 PVSMRSAGVQR
+122 PISMRNSGVQR
-133 PTVCTRGEEGI
+133 PAICTRAEEGI

-151 VQKANAEPAEDAI
+151 VQKANGEPAEDAI

-186 VVSEFSLW
+186 VVSEFSPW
-194 THCSKTCGMG
+194 TSCSKTCGMG
-204 LQNRIRFVLAPPL
+204 LQNRIRSVLAPPL
-217 FGGAAC
+217 FGGSAC
-223 PNLTEFQ
+223 PNLTEFH
-230 TCQPG
+230 TCHLG
-235 PCEGEESLYSL
+235 LCAGEESLYSV

-256 PMPRQ
+256 PLPRQ
-261 ARQADKPPTESDN
+261 ARQAGN
-274 PSKESETLSKEGDKQ
+274 
-289 SREGDK
+289 
-295 QSRQSEKTSKG
+295 
-306 GDKQS
+306 
-311 REGIKLSSEGDK
+311 
-323 QSREGDKQHKEGDKR
+323 
-338 SKEGDKLSREG
+338 
-349 HKPSRP
+349 
-355 NKKLGK
+355 
-361 TNRKPDRPSRQADRP
+361 
-376 RRQKKAKNK
+376 
-385 EKKDKMREKVRER
+385 ER
-398 LRERGKVKDPETR
+398 LRDKGKMKDPETA

-424 RPGGKSWDLQV
+424 RPGGKSWALQI
-435 GYQTREVSC
+435 GYQTREVNC

-449 NVEALSLCS
+449 TVEALSFCAEAS
-458 QQSLPVTFQACVMTK
+458 VPITYQACVMSK
-473 DCDVTEWSE
+473 DCEVTEWSE

-497 GERTRT
+497 GERSRS
-503 RKVSQFPIDGGADC
+503 RKVTQFPVGQGAGC
-517 PELEEKESCSPMGD
+517 PELEEREPCSPLGD
-531 GVPPCIVYS
+531 KVPPCIVYS
-540 WRTTEW
+540 WKATEW
-546 TECRVDVLLS
+546 SECRVDVLLS

-571 GIQTREVYCIQT
+571 GVQSREVYCVQSASQLDTHSLST
-583 STDTPPKLSSLRSKE
+583 SPLRP
-598 AVRPMDS
+598 VDS
-605 DLCLGISPN
+605 DLCLGVPPN
-614 TTQLCHISCPV
+614 TTQFCHISCPV
-625 ECEVSSWSAWG
+625 ECEVSAWSAWG
-636 PCTYENCQDQAA
+636 PCTYENCQDQVA
-648 KKGFKLRKRK
+648 KKGFKLRKRR
-658 IANEPTGGTGNCPH
+658 IVNDPTGGMGNCPH

-683 CYDWLVVKLEECIP
+683 CYDWLVVRLDECVP
-697 DNERECG
+697 DNDSSECG
-704 PGTQIPQVQCVNSD
+704 PGTQNPQVQCVNSD

-724 QLCRDA
+724 QMCRDA

-762 GKNTDGK
+762 GKNTEGK

-779 NAGEGGIQC
+779 NAGEGQGIPC
-788 PNISALQE
+788 PNVSSLQE
-796 VRNCNDHPCTV
+796 ARSCNDHPCTV

-814 WGQCIEDSSIPSTN
+814 WGQCIEDSSIPATN
-828 TSVGRTRGDDAS
+828 TSAGRARGDDNS
-840 CSVGMQ
+840 CSIGMQ

-857 GQVPPKNSEDVSQ
+857 GQVPPKKCPE
-870 NDQSLECQHKECGR
+870 SLRPDTVRPCLLPC
-884 CRCFRK
+884 
-890 RLYHNTQ
+890 
-897 VASGPCPSTCQ
+897 SPCPSACQ
-908 PGGNTKKKQYRKRII
+908 TGGNAKRKQHRKRIV
-923 IQLPAN
+923 IQYPAN
-929 GGQDCPEMLTQEREC
+929 GGQDCPELLSQEREC
-944 EAPSVCHGYR
+944 DAPSVCQGYR

-1003 ACLKFASSMPPLTQ
+1003 ACLEHSSPMPALTQ
-1017 LCQLPC
+1017 LCQMPC

-1028 LSSWSK
+1028 LSAWSK
-1034 FSSCTADCVGVRT
+1034 FSSCSADCVGVRT
-1047 RKRMLVGKSKKRDQ
+1047 RKRMLIGKSKKREQ
-1061 CKNNQMYPLSETQYC
+1061 CKNHQVYPLTETQYC

-1081 NAQPVGNWSDCV
+1081 NAQPVGNWSDCI
-1093 LPEGGRMEGQLGM
+1093 LPEGGRVEGQLGM
-1106 KVQGDIK
+1106 KVQGDIR
-1113 ECGQGYRYQAMVCY
+1113 ECGQGYRYQAMGCY
-1127 DQDNRIVEN
+1127 DQDNRIVET

-1220 LAEPWSVW
+1220 VSEPWSVW

-1241 GIQTRKVRCM
+1241 GVQTRKVRCM
-1251 LNTIDGPSEQV
+1251 LNTIDGPSEPV

-1289 SDWGAWSPCP
+1289 NDWSAWSPCP
-1299 LPCSGNSTRERS
+1299 LPCNSNSTRQRS
-1311 ASPLRQPGEEK
+1311 AYPLRQPGEGK
-1322 ECPPTKETEL
+1322 ECPPTTETEP
-1332 CKLNSNCFHYSYNI
+1332 CKHNTNCFHYSYNI

-1356 RAVCGN
+1356 RAVCGS

-1375 GKSVDLKFCK
+1375 SKSVDLKFCK
-1385 QLGLERKWQMN
+1385 ELGLERKWSMN

-1401 ECPVNCQLSDW
+1401 ECPVNCQLSEW
-1412 SPWSQ
+1412 SPWSK
-1417 CTHPCGL
+1417 CTHTCGL

-1429 RRRTVI
+1429 RRRTVV
-1435 QAPQGDGRPCPS
+1435 QVPQGDGRPCPV
-1447 QMEQWKPCLV
+1447 QREQWKPCPV
-1457 KPCYSWRY
+1457 RPCFSWRY
-1465 SAWSDCKSEGAR
+1465 SGWSQWAV

-1488 CFVSNGSGQQDSIL
+1488 CFVSDGSGQELSL
-1502 VDDELCGDLEPS
+1502 VDDELCGDVDFS
-1514 VDRDTPIVLQEP
+1514 VDGDINITLQEA

-1535 YLTDWT
+1535 YLTEWT
-1541 VWSPCQLSC
+1541 TWGRCQLSC
-1550 VSGDDLGF
+1550 MGGDDLGF

-1581 QELEARPCTEG
+1581 QEQEARPCTEG
-1592 QCLEYKWMTG
+1592 QCLDYKWRTG
-1602 PWRASSRHVWCQ
+1602 PWRGSSRQVWCE
-1614 RSDGLN
+1614 RSDGIN
-1620 VTGGCPMTAK
+1620 VTGYVAMCVLAVKSVLQT
-1630 PMADRS
+1630 
-1636 CDPPCIKPRSLCT
+1636 LCGVRFLQ
-1649 EAGVCGCEEGYTEV
+1649 AGVCGCEEGYTEV

-1676 PVLEIPTAGDSKAD
+1676 PVLEIPTAGDNKAD
-1690 VKTIRAFNPTQPAA
+1690 VKTIRAFNPTQPAN
-1704 SGPGRAGRTW
+1704 SSPGRAGRTW
-1714 FLQPF
+1714 FLQW
-1719 GPDGKLKTWVYGVA
+1719 KLKTWVYGVA

>member
-1 MGLASR
+1 MELASR
-7 AVGMLGVSRGVPL
+7 AVGTLGVSRGAPL

-29 FLSIWEMDAQT
+29 FLSIWEMEAQT
-40 AVETKPLYIW
+40 TVETKPLYIW

-133 PTVCTRGEEGI
+133 PAVCTRGEEGI

-151 VQKANAEPAEDAI
+151 VQKANGEPAEDAI

-186 VVSEFSLW
+186 VVSEFSPW

-235 PCEGEESLYSL
+235 PCDGEESLYSL
-246 RVGPWGPCSV
+246 RVGPWGLCSV

-261 ARQADKPPTESDN
+261 ARQADKPPRESDKPFKDN
-274 PSKESETLSKEGDKQ
+274 DKLPKEGDKQ
-289 SREGDK
+289 SREG
-295 QSRQSEKTSKG
+295 EKMSKG

-311 REGIKLSSEGDK
+311 GEGIKLSSEGGKQSKVRDK
-323 QSREGDKQHKEGDKR
+323 QSRDGDKEHKEGEKK
-338 SKEGDKLSREG
+338 SKEGDKLSRDG
-349 HKPSRP
+349 HKSSRP
-355 NKKLGK
+355 NRKLGRA
-361 TNRKPDRPSRQADRP
+361 NRRPDRPSRQADRP
-376 RRQKKAKNK
+376 KRQKKAKNK
-385 EKKDKMREKVRER
+385 EKKEKMRDKVRDR

-411 ELIKKKRTRNRQN
+411 ELIKKKRNRNRQN
-424 RPGGKSWDLQV
+424 RLGGKFWDLQV
-435 GYQTREVSC
+435 GYQTREVTC

-458 QQSLPVTFQACVMTK
+458 QESLPVTFQACVMTK

-482 WSACS
+482 WSICS

-503 RKVSQFPIDGGADC
+503 RKVSQFPINGGADC
-517 PELEEKESCSPMGD
+517 PELEEKEPCSPQGD

-571 GIQTREVYCIQT
+571 GIQTREVYCVQT
-583 STDTPPKLSSLRSKE
+583 STDTPPNLSSLRSKE
-598 AVRPMDS
+598 ALRPMDS
-605 DLCLGISPN
+605 DLCLGIPPN

-625 ECEVSSWSAWG
+625 ECEVSLWSAWG

-658 IANEPTGGTGNCPH
+658 IVNEPTGGTGNCPH

-697 DNERECG
+697 DNEKECG

-751 TPWSLCSHTCS
+751 TQWSLCSHTCS
-762 GKNTDGK
+762 GKNTEGK

-788 PNISALQE
+788 PNVSALQE

-807 YHWQTGP
+807 YHWQTGS
-814 WGQCIEDSSIPSTN
+814 WGQCIEDSSIPATN
-828 TSVGRTRGDDAS
+828 SSVGRARGDDAS

-857 GQVPPKNSEDVSQ
+857 GQVPPKKCPE
-870 NDQSLECQHKECGR
+870 SLRPDTVRPCLLPC
-884 CRCFRK
+884 K
-890 RLYHNTQ
+890 RDCIVTPY
-897 VASGPCPSTCQ
+897 SDWSPCPSTCQ
-908 PGGNTKKKQYRKRII
+908 AGGSTKKKQYRKRIT

-929 GGQDCPEMLTQEREC
+929 GGQDCPEVLTQEREC
-944 EAPSVCHGYR
+944 EAPSVCPGYR

-993 KQDGGQADVE
+993 KQDGGQTDIE

-1017 LCQLPC
+1017 PCQLPC

-1047 RKRMLVGKSKKRDQ
+1047 RKRTLVGKSKKRDQ
-1061 CKNNQMYPLSETQYC
+1061 CKNHQVYPLSETQYC

-1127 DQDNRIVEN
+1127 DQDNRIVET

-1220 LAEPWSVW
+1220 VAEPWSVW

-1241 GIQTRKVRCM
+1241 GVQTRKVRCM

-1311 ASPLRQPGEEK
+1311 AYPLRQPGEEK
-1322 ECPPTKETEL
+1322 ECPSTKETES

-1385 QLGLERKWQMN
+1385 ELGLERKWQMN

-1412 SPWSQ
+1412 SPWSE
-1417 CTHPCGL
+1417 CTHTCGL

-1465 SAWSDCKSEGAR
+1465 SAWSECKSEGAK

-1488 CFVSNGSGQQDSIL
+1488 CFVSDGSGQQDSSL

-1514 VDRDTPIVLQEP
+1514 VDGDTNIILQEP

-1550 VSGDDLGF
+1550 VGGDDLGF

-1592 QCLEYKWMTG
+1592 QCFEYKWRTG
-1602 PWRASSRHVWCQ
+1602 PWRGSSRQVWCQ

-1620 VTGGCPMTAK
+1620 VTGGCPLTAK
-1630 PMADRS
+1630 PIADRS
-1636 CDPPCIKPRSLCT
+1636 CDPPCTKPRSLCT

-1676 PVLEIPTAGDSKAD
+1676 PVLEIPTAGDNKAD

-1704 SGPGRAGRTW
+1704 STPGRAGRTW

-1733 AGAFVLLVFIV
+1733 AGAFVLLVFII

>member
-1 MGLASR
+1 MGTA
-7 AVGMLGVSRGVPL
+7 GRGIRIQEVLKGAPL
-20 PSLWRIALL
+20 LSLWTLALL
-29 FLSIWEMDAQT
+29 FLSMWELDAQT
-40 AVETKPLYIW
+40 AVETRPMYIW
-50 QTGPWGRCM
+50 RTGPWGRCM

-82 TLHTNCDQTER
+82 TLHTNCDQAER

-107 KDLYDWQLGA
+107 KELYDWQLGA

-122 PVSMRSAGVQR
+122 PVMRSARVQR
-133 PTVCTRGEEGI
+133 PTTCTQGEEGI

-151 VQKANAEPAEDAI
+151 VQKAKGEPAEDAI

-172 RLEQACLIPCPRDC
+172 RLEQACLIPCPQDC
-186 VVSEFSLW
+186 VVSEFSPW
-194 THCSKTCGMG
+194 TPCSKTCGIG

-230 TCQPG
+230 TCQLG
-235 PCEGEESLYSL
+235 PCQGEESLYSL
-246 RVGPWGPCSV
+246 RVGPWGPCTV
-256 PMPRQ
+256 PLPRQ
-261 ARQADKPPTESDN
+261 TRQADKPPRESEKQPRESDKLSN
-274 PSKESETLSKEGDKQ
+274 EGDKLTKEGEKPPRGDGKQTREGEKQLKEGDKQ
-289 SREGDK
+289 PKDGENPVK
-295 QSRQSEKTSKG
+295 SK
-306 GDKQS
+306 
-311 REGIKLSSEGDK
+311 R
-323 QSREGDKQHKEGDKR
+323 
-338 SKEGDKLSREG
+338 
-349 HKPSRP
+349 
-355 NKKLGK
+355 KLGRGNR
-361 TNRKPDRPSRQADRP
+361 NRKSDRPSLLADRP
-376 RRQKKAKNK
+376 KRQKKAKNK
-385 EKKDKMREKVRER
+385 EKREKLREKVQER
-398 LRERGKVKDPETR
+398 LRERGKAKDAETR
-411 ELIKKKRTRNRQN
+411 ELIKKKRNKNRQN
-424 RPGGKSWDLQV
+424 RPGGKFWDLQT
-435 GYQTREVSC
+435 GFQTREVTC

-449 NVEALSLCS
+449 AVEALSLCS
-458 QQSLPVTFQACVMTK
+458 QETLPVTFQACVVTK
-473 DCDVTEWSE
+473 DCDVTEWSK
-482 WSACS
+482 WSACT
-487 KECYDPNGPK
+487 KECYDPTSPK
-497 GERTRT
+497 AVWTRT
-503 RKVSQFPIDGGADC
+503 RKVTQFPVGGGIDC
-517 PELEEKESCSPMGD
+517 PELEEKEPCTPQSD
-531 GVPPCIVYS
+531 VVPPCITYS
-540 WRTTEW
+540 WKTTEW
-546 TECRVDVLLS
+546 TECKVDMLLS
-556 QQDRRRGNQTGLCGG
+556 QQDRRRGNHTGMCGG
-571 GIQTREVYCIQT
+571 GTQTREVYCVQA
-583 STDTPPKLSSLRSKE
+583 STDTPSNLSPLRSKE
-598 AVRPMDS
+598 ALRPVDS
-605 DLCLGISPN
+605 KLCLGIPPN

-625 ECEVSSWSAWG
+625 DCEVSSWSTWG
-636 PCTYENCQDQAA
+636 PCTYENCQDQVA
-648 KKGFKLRKRK
+648 KKGFKLRKRR
-658 IANEPTGGTGNCPH
+658 IINEPTGGTGNCPH

-683 CYDWLVVKLEECIP
+683 CYDWLVVKLEDCIP
-697 DNERECG
+697 DNEEKCG

-718 GEYVER
+718 GEHVDR
-724 QLCRDA
+724 QLCQDA
-730 ILPMPAICEVP
+730 ILPMPFICEVP

-751 TPWSLCSHTCS
+751 SSWSLCSHTCS
-762 GKNTDGK
+762 GKNTEGK
-769 QTRARSILAY
+769 QTRTRSILAY
-779 NAGEGGIQC
+779 NAGEGGVQC

-796 VRNCNDHPCTV
+796 VRRCNDHPCTV

-814 WGQCIEDSSIPSTN
+814 WGQCIEDSFIPSTN
-828 TSVGRTRGDDAS
+828 TSVGRTRGDDVS

-857 GQVPPKNSEDVSQ
+857 GQVPPKKCPESVRPDTVRPC
-870 NDQSLECQHKECGR
+870 LLPC
-884 CRCFRK
+884 K
-890 RLYHNTQ
+890 RDCIVTPY
-897 VASGPCPSTCQ
+897 SDWSPCPSTCQ
-908 PGGNTKKKQYRKRII
+908 TGGNTKKKQYRKRLI

-929 GGQDCPEMLTQEREC
+929 GGQDCPEVLTQERDC
-944 EAPSVCHGYR
+944 ETPSVCEGYR

-966 PWSVRQDSPGAQE
+966 PWSVREGSPGNQE
-979 TCGPGLQVRAVSCR
+979 LCGLGLQVRAVSCR
-993 KQDGGQADVE
+993 KQDGGQADIE
-1003 ACLKFASSMPPLTQ
+1003 ACLKFASSMPSLTQ
-1017 LCQLPC
+1017 PCQVPC

-1047 RKRMLVGKSKKRDQ
+1047 RKRMLVGRSRKHDQ
-1061 CKNNQMYPLSETQYC
+1061 CKNNQLYPLSETQYC

-1081 NAQPVGNWSDCV
+1081 NAQPVGNWSDCI
-1093 LPEGGRMEGQLGM
+1093 LSEGGRMEGQLGM
-1106 KVQGDIK
+1106 KIQGDIK

-1127 DQDNRIVEN
+1127 DQDNRIVET

-1220 LAEPWSVW
+1220 VAEPWSVW
-1228 KVSNVDLKDNCGE
+1228 KVSNVDLNDNCGE
-1241 GIQTRKVRCM
+1241 GVQTRNVKCM

-1277 NSRLPCPEDCVL
+1277 KSHLPCPEDCVL

-1299 LPCSGNSTRERS
+1299 LPCSENSTRERS
-1311 ASPLRQPGEEK
+1311 AYPLRQPGEKK
-1322 ECPPTKETEL
+1322 ECPPTKETEP
-1332 CKLNSNCFHYSYNI
+1332 CKLNRNCFHYTYNI
-1346 TDWSTCQLSD
+1346 TEWSTCQLSD
-1356 RAVCGN
+1356 KAVCGN
-1362 GIKTRMLDCVRSD
+1362 GFKTRMLDCVRSD
-1375 GKSVDLKFCK
+1375 GKSVDLMFCK
-1385 QLGLERKWQMN
+1385 ELGLERKWQMN

-1412 SPWSQ
+1412 SPWSG
-1417 CTHPCGL
+1417 CSHTCGL

-1457 KPCYSWRY
+1457 KPCYRWRY
-1465 SAWSDCKSEGAR
+1465 SAWSECKSEGAR

-1488 CFVSNGSGQQDSIL
+1488 CFVSDGSGRQDGSA

-1514 VDRDTPIVLQEP
+1514 VEGNTQIVLQEP

-1541 VWSPCQLSC
+1541 VWSSCQLSC
-1550 VSGDDLGF
+1550 INGADLGF

-1581 QELEARPCTEG
+1581 QELEARPCTDGE
-1592 QCLEYKWMTG
+1592 CFDYKWKSG
-1602 PWRASSRHVWCQ
+1602 PWRGSSRHVWCE

-1620 VTGGCPMTAK
+1620 VTGGCLTTAK
-1630 PMADRS
+1630 PKADRS
-1636 CDPPCIKPRSLCT
+1636 CNPPCTKPQSLCT
-1649 EAGVCGCEEGYTEV
+1649 EAGVCGCEDGYTEV

-1676 PVLEIPTAGDSKAD
+1676 PVLEIPTAGDNKAD
-1690 VKTIRAFNPTQPAA
+1690 VKTIRGFNPTQPAA
-1704 SGPGRAGRTW
+1704 SSPGRAGRTW

-1733 AGAFVLLVFIV
+1733 AGAFVLLVFII

>member
-1 MGLASR
+1 MGTPGASPG
-7 AVGMLGVSRGVPL
+7 AFPPPL
-20 PSLWRIALL
+20 SFALL
-29 FLSIWEMDAQT
+29 LLLSIWKVQAQT
-40 AVETKPLYIW
+40 AVDSKPLYVW

-59 GSECGPGGSQSRAVW
+59 GNECGPGGSQSRAVW

-82 TLHTNCDQTER
+82 TLQTNCDQSER

-107 KDLYDWQLGA
+107 KELYDWQLGA

-151 VQKANAEPAEDAI
+151 VQKADGQPAADAI

-172 RLEQACLIPCPRDC
+172 RLEQACLIPCPQDC
-186 VVSEFSLW
+186 VVSEFSPW
-194 THCSKTCGMG
+194 TSCSKTCGTG

-230 TCQPG
+230 TCKPG
-235 PCEGEESLYSL
+235 PCEGEERLYSL
-246 RVGPWGPCSV
+246 RVGSWGPCSV
-256 PMPRQ
+256 PLPRQ
-261 ARQADKPPTESDN
+261 ARQADKLPRESNKPSEESDK
-274 PSKESETLSKEGDKQ
+274 PSTEGVKQ
-289 SREGDK
+289 SRPNRK
-295 QSRQSEKTSKG
+295 S
-306 GDKQS
+306 
-311 REGIKLSSEGDK
+311 
-323 QSREGDKQHKEGDKR
+323 
-338 SKEGDKLSREG
+338 DKL
-349 HKPSRP
+349 K
-355 NKKLGK
+355 
-361 TNRKPDRPSRQADRP
+361 RKPDRPSRQADRP
-376 RRQKKAKNK
+376 KRQKKAKNK
-385 EKKDKMREKVRER
+385 ERREKMREKVRER
-398 LRERGKVKDPETR
+398 IREKVKVKDPDAR
-411 ELIKKKRTRNRQN
+411 ELIKRKRNRNRQN
-424 RPGGKSWDLQV
+424 RQGGKVWDLQV
-435 GYQTREVSC
+435 GYQTREVTC

-449 NVEALSLCS
+449 NAEALSLCS
-458 QQSLPVTFQACVMTK
+458 QESLPVTYQACVMAK
-473 DCDVTEWSE
+473 ACEVSE
-482 WSACS
+482 WSDWSTCS
-487 KECYDPNGPK
+487 KQCHDLNGPK
-497 GERTRT
+497 GERSRT
-503 RKVSQFPIDGGADC
+503 RRVSQFPIRGEAEC
-517 PELEEKESCSPMGD
+517 PDLEEREPCSPQAGEAPLC
-531 GVPPCIVYS
+531 VVYS
-540 WRTTEW
+540 WKATEW
-546 TECRVDVLLS
+546 TECRVDMLLS

-571 GIQTREVYCIQT
+571 GIQSREVYCVQA
-583 STDTPPKLSSLRSKE
+583 STDTPSNLGSLRSKE
-598 AVRPMDS
+598 ALRPVDS
-605 DLCLGISPN
+605 DLCLGIPPN
-614 TTQLCHISCPV
+614 TTQLCHITCPV
-625 ECEVSSWSAWG
+625 ECKVSSWSAWG
-636 PCTYENCQDQAA
+636 PCTFENCQDQAA

-658 IANEPTGGTGNCPH
+658 IVNEPTGGTGNCPH

-683 CYDWLVVKLEECIP
+683 CYEWLLVKLEDCVP
-697 DNERECG
+697 DNGKQCG
-704 PGTQIPQVQCVNSD
+704 PGTQIPHAQCINSD
-718 GEYVER
+718 GEFVEK

-741 CPKDCALSPW
+741 CPKDCTLSPW
-751 TPWSLCSHTCS
+751 TAWSLCSHTCS
-762 GKNTDGK
+762 GKNTEGR
-769 QTRARSILAY
+769 QMRSRSILAY

-788 PNISALQE
+788 PNVSALQE
-796 VRNCNDHPCTV
+796 VRSCNDHPCTV

-814 WGQCIEDSSIPSTN
+814 WGQCIEDASIPAAN
-828 TSVGRTRGDDAS
+828 TSLGRARGDDAS

-846 TRKVICVRVNV
+846 TRKIICVRVNV
-857 GQVPPKNSEDVSQ
+857 GQVPPKKCPESLRPDTVRPCLLPCKRDCIVTPYSEWI
-870 NDQSLECQHKECGR
+870 
-884 CRCFRK
+884 
-890 RLYHNTQ
+890 
-897 VASGPCPSTCQ
+897 PCPSTCQ
-908 PGGNTKKKQYRKRII
+908 ADGKTKTKQFRKRII
-923 IQLPAN
+923 VLLPTN
-929 GGQDCPEMLTQEREC
+929 GGQDCPEVLTQERDC
-944 EAPSVCHGYR
+944 ESSSVCQGYR

-979 TCGPGLQVRAVSCR
+979 MCGTGLQTRAVSCR
-993 KQDGGQADVE
+993 KQDGGQADFE
-1003 ACLKFASSMPPLTQ
+1003 TCLKFASSMPSVIQ
-1017 LCQLPC
+1017 ACQLPC

-1028 LSSWSK
+1028 LTSWSK

-1061 CKNNQMYPLSETQYC
+1061 CKNNQLYPLSETQYC

-1081 NAQPVGNWSDCV
+1081 NAQPMGNWSDCI
-1093 LPEGGRMEGQLGM
+1093 LPEGGRVEGQLGM

-1127 DQDNRIVEN
+1127 DQDDRMVET

-1220 LAEPWSVW
+1220 VAEPWSVW
-1228 KVSNVDLKDNCGE
+1228 KVSNVDLKENCGE
-1241 GIQTRKVRCM
+1241 GVQTRKVRCM
-1251 LNTIDGPSEQV
+1251 LNTIDGPSDQV

-1277 NSRLPCPEDCVL
+1277 DSRLPCPEDCVL
-1289 SDWGAWSPCP
+1289 SDWGAWSSCP
-1299 LPCSGNSTRERS
+1299 LPCNANSTRVRTAYPIRLPSE
-1311 ASPLRQPGEEK
+1311 GK
-1322 ECPPTKETEL
+1322 ECPATKETEP

-1356 RAVCGN
+1356 RAVCGS

-1375 GKSVDLKFCK
+1375 SKSVDIKFCEE
-1385 QLGLERKWQMN
+1385 LGLERKWQMN

-1412 SPWSQ
+1412 SAWSA
-1417 CTHPCGL
+1417 CTHSCGL

-1435 QAPQGDGRPCPS
+1435 QAAQGDGRPCPS
-1447 QMEQWKPCLV
+1447 QMQQWKPCPV
-1457 KPCYSWRY
+1457 KPCYSWHY
-1465 SAWSDCKSEGAR
+1465 SSWSECKSEGAR

-1488 CFVSNGSGQQDSIL
+1488 CFVSDGSRQGKSSL

-1514 VDRDTPIVLQEP
+1514 VDGDKQITLQEP
-1526 CTVPCPGEC
+1526 CIVPCPGEC

-1550 VSGDDLGF
+1550 IGGDDLGF
-1558 GSVQVRSRAVVA
+1558 GSVQVRSRAVLA
-1570 QDPENLLQCPE
+1570 QEPENLLQCPE
-1581 QELEARPCTEG
+1581 QEWEARPCTEG
-1592 QCLEYKWMTG
+1592 QCFEYKWRTG
-1602 PWRASSRHVWCQ
+1602 LWKSSSRQVWCQ
-1614 RSDGLN
+1614 RSDELN
-1620 VTGGCPMTAK
+1620 VTGGCPVTTK

-1636 CDPPCIKPRSLCT
+1636 CDPPCDKPRSFCT

-1704 SGPGRAGRTW
+1704 SPPGRAGRTW

-1719 GPDGKLKTWVYGVA
+1719 GPDGTLKMWVYGVA
-1733 AGAFVLLVFIV
+1733 AGVFVLLVFIV